1 MQIRPHIPLWLRAP
15 RSSLFLVLAVVLL
28 ACIAVVSPVQL
39 PVALYKL
46 TLIALVVLNGTAPTE
61 VYSPSLRAA
70 RPISK
75 PGRRGTTEPEGDAD
89 FRVVSGYELVFTAA
103 MLRRAVVVGCV
114 VIGVA
119 MGL

>member
-1 MQIRPHIPLWLRAP
+1 MTLKDHIPIWLRAP
-15 RSSLFLVLAVVLL
+15 RSSLFILL
-28 ACIAVVSPVQL
+28 AILLLAAIAVVSPVQL
-39 PVALYKL
+39 PVVLYKAA
-46 TLIALVVLNGTAPTE
+46 LIALAAVIGYWLD
-61 VYSPSLRAA
+61 RALFPYA
-70 RPISK
+70 RPDSYLERDW
-75 PGRRGTTEPEGDAD
+75 RRGTTEPEGDAD

>member
-1 MQIRPHIPLWLRAP
+1 MHIKPHIPLWLRAP
-15 RSSLFLVLAVVLL
+15 RNSLFLVLAVVLL

-46 TLIALVVLNGTAPTE
+46 TLIALAAVIGYWLD
-61 VYSPSLRAA
+61 RALGPYA
-70 RPISK
+70 RPDSYLERDW
-75 PGRRGTTEPEGDAD
+75 RRGTNEPEGDAD